1 MRRRAPAWIVLFGI
15 VATAGA
21 WLSLDLLYACLAAL
35 ATITY
40 AAFAPSIVG
49 STPIPPG
56 SAPDPAEVRS
66 WRETHP
72 DSTVSEAIDTV
83 TKLSTSTRRPVRTTA
98 PGEPPSAADSDHT
111 DRPHPA
117 HGGWGPNPG

>member
-1 MRRRAPAWIVLFGI
+1 MRRRAPACIVLFGI
-15 VATAGA
+15 VSTVGA

-56 SAPDPAEVRS
+56 CAPDPAKVRS

-72 DSTVSEAIDTV
+72 DSTVSEAIDAV
-83 TKLSTSTRRPVRTTA
+83 TKREHVD
-98 PGEPPSAADSDHT
+98 SAARGDNSSG
-111 DRPHPA
+111 RPARHR
-117 HGGWGPNPG
+117 

>member
-1 MRRRAPAWIVLFGI
+1 MRRAPACIVLLGI
-15 VATAGA
+15 VSTAGA

-49 STPIPPG
+49 STPIHPG
-56 SAPDPAEVRS
+56 SAPDPAQVRS

-72 DSTVSEAIDTV
+72 DSTVSEAIDAV
-83 TKLSTSTRRPVRTTA
+83 TKRERIDSEARGDNSSGRPARRR
-98 PGEPPSAADSDHT
+98 
-111 DRPHPA
+111 
-117 HGGWGPNPG
+117 

>member
-1 MRRRAPAWIVLFGI
+1 MRRAPACIVLFGI
-15 VATAGA
+15 VSTVGA

-49 STPIPPG
+49 STPIHPG
-56 SAPDPAEVRS
+56 SAPDPAQVRS

-72 DSTVSEAIDTV
+72 DSTVSEAIDAV
-83 TKLSTSTRRPVRTTA
+83 TKRERIDSEARGDNSSGRPARRR
-98 PGEPPSAADSDHT
+98 
-111 DRPHPA
+111 
-117 HGGWGPNPG
+117 

>member
-1 MRRRAPAWIVLFGI
+1 MRRAPACIVLLGI
-15 VATAGA
+15 VSTAGA

-49 STPIPPG
+49 STPIHPG
-56 SAPDPAEVRS
+56 SAPDPAQVRS

-72 DSTVSEAIDTV
+72 DSTMSEAIDAV
-83 TKLSTSTRRPVRTTA
+83 TKRERIDSEAR
-98 PGEPPSAADSDHT
+98 GENSS
-111 DRPHPA
+111 
-117 HGGWGPNPG
+117 G